1 MTEQEQQT
9 QYTIRLALCFGNK
22 EVLITGL
29 YRSINIYYQS
39 PGAKAN
45 NPTVKQR
52 IADLTE
58 IVQFAEKQ
66 PYI

>member
-1 MTEQEQQT
+1 MTEKELQS

-22 EVLITGL
+22 EVLIAGL
-29 YRSINIYYQS
+29 YRSISTYSQS
-39 PGAKAN
+39 PGAKEDK
-45 NPTVKQR
+45 PTVKKR

-66 PYI
+66 PY